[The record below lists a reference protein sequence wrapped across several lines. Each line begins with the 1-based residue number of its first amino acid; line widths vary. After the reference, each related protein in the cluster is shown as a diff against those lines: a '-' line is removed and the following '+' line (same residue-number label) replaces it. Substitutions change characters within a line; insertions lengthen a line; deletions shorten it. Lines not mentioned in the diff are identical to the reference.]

1 MLKTVGN
8 PSIRSG
14 DQTILNGNLVIGTS
28 GKGIDFSANSHAS
41 GMTSELFDDYEE
53 GTWTPGGAGANATG
67 WYTKIG
73 EIVIAYC
80 ELKNNSLSITG
91 ISGLPFAAG
100 AGDSAI
106 GAFFGRA
113 RFAGIFDGVG
123 NEFRIRLLGSEI
135 RFMTNGGLAGD
146 ANATVTTA
154 AGGIVQLAIT
164 AIYKV

>member
-1 MLKTVGN
+1 MLK
-8 PSIRSG
+8 SIVNSPTRSG
-14 DQTILNGNLVIGTS
+14 NQTILNGNLVVGTS
-28 GKGIDFSANSHAS
+28 GNGIDFSANSHAS
-41 GMTSELFDDYEE
+41 GMTSELLDDYEK
-53 GTWTPGGAGANATG
+53 GTWTPGGAGAGAIG

-73 EIVIAYC
+73 DIVIAYC
-80 ELKNNSLSITG
+80 ELKNNSLSLTG

-100 AGDSAI
+100 SGDSAI
-106 GAFFGRA
+106 GCFFGRA
-113 RFAGIFDGVG
+113 RFAGIFDLVG
-123 NEFRIRLLGSEI
+123 NEFRIRILGSEI